1 MQRRQRS
8 CLVRTTSL
16 WSLLATPVQ
25 NEMRGA
31 ALPSRGGR
39 RTKRKS
45 RRFIGDI
52 VHAPV
57 FGRVSALNDEMRT
70 VTLETHVYL
79 PHAILAPVSGILVR
93 IDVQH
98 GTLLNGVFT
107 AQCGKEAGL
116 ALSILCQKSGHI
128 VQLTLVAKPHGA
140 TSRIR
145 MSLAIN
151 DSLVAGAP
159 IGYAGGTF
167 ETRLLLP
174 PTGFLSAYVGV
185 SVRGHR
191 SVLGTV
197 YRTL

>member
-1 MQRRQRS
+1 MHRRQRS

-16 WSLLATPVQ
+16 WSLLTSAVEK
-25 NEMRGA
+25 EMRATKRGA
-31 ALPSRGGR
+31 K

-45 RRFIGDI
+45 RPFIGDI

-57 FGRVSALNDEMRT
+57 YGRVSVLNDTMRS

-79 PHAILAPVSGILVR
+79 PHAILAPVNGILVH
-93 IDVQH
+93 IETQH

-107 AQCGKEAGL
+107 AECDKEAGL
-116 ALSILCQKSGHI
+116 ALRIICDKSGHI
-128 VQLTLVAKPHGA
+128 VQLTLVAKPHRA

-145 MSLAIN
+145 MSLAVN
-151 DSLVAGAP
+151 DTLVAGAP

-167 ETRLLLP
+167 DTRLSLP
-174 PTGFLSAYVGV
+174 PTGFLSAHVGT
-185 SVRGHR
+185 SVHGHR